1 MSNEITELPAPD
13 SALTIYSQPMGLDPW
28 LEKIRAEVSG
38 HVPDVKT
45 KKGRDHIASLAFK
58 VRKSKTALDG
68 LGKKLVDDLKDVPK
82 RIDAERKRVRETL
95 DALADQVRKPLT
107 DWEDAE
113 EARIE
118 AHKDRILCMQE
129 YTQEASTYQ
138 VDFLRDRIQ
147 YLTAMQVDQS
157 WEEFEA
163 EAHRVKAST
172 LAALNSALTKALA
185 YEAEQAELARLRA
198 EAAAREQQER
208 EECIAREAAERARR
222 EEEAKAQAE
231 REAVIR
237 REQEAKAA
245 AERRELELR
254 LQAEQAERAAAKA
267 EADRIAAEQRA
278 ERERVQ
284 AIDEAERQ
292 KVIAN
297 EREAKAKEDAEKA
310 AAQALVDAKARE
322 EAAAQRERDRI
333 ATEKAAA
340 DAETKRRE
348 ADKKHRASVNRAAM
362 EAFVAGGMT
371 EDAAKMAVTLIAKG
385 AIPAVKVSY

>member
-138 VDFLRDRIQ
+138 VDFLRDRIL
-147 YLTAMQVDQS
+147 YLTAMKVDQS
-157 WEEFEA
+157 WEEFEP

-172 LAALNSALTKALA
+172 LGALNSALAKALA
-185 YEAEQAELARLRA
+185 YESEQAELGRLRA

-208 EECIAREAAERARR
+208 EERIAREAAERARR

-245 AERRELELR
+245 AERRELELQ
-254 LQAEQAERAAAKA
+254 LIAEQAKANAAKA
-267 EADRIAAEQRA
+267 ESDRMAAAQ
-278 ERERVQ
+278 
-284 AIDEAERQ
+284 EAERQ
-292 KVIAN
+292 KAEAIK
-297 EREAKAKEDAEKA
+297 REAKAKEDAEKA
-310 AAQALVDAKARE
+310 AAQALIDAKARE

-333 ATEKAAA
+333 AAEKAAA
-340 DAETKRRE
+340 DAETKHRE

-362 EAFVAGGMT
+362 EAFVAGGMI